1 MDRSPL
7 AVFSGI
13 IIMIVFIILTG
24 LTIIPLEI
32 AIWLPLTGFI
42 ICSLVIGIGGRYRV
56 LHLLLISFLIYL
68 GFMIF
73 LAVNASLLPGV
84 DFGPLSMDQIQ
95 AAWTGFQGFVNMY
108 IPFLGALS
116 GIAETLRTIA
126 GEESLI
132 AIFLEFAVASA
143 FVGFIGL
150 LVTGIS
156 GFLTRSPP
164 LYAVTAPE
172 AEVAAPEP
180 AYAPAPVPPAES
192 AIPAVPTS
200 APPAPPQTV
209 MEAPP
214 PMPVP
219 RAVEE
224 APPPPLPSKG
234 GSPSAQAISGLKGKV
249 KKHLKGTGQK
259 APAGQSRC
267 PHCNATVIRGSRF
280 CNSCEKPI

>member
-7 AVFSGI
+7 AVLSGI
-13 IIMIVFIILTG
+13 IMLIVFIILTG
-24 LTIIPLEI
+24 LTFIPLEI
-32 AIWLPLTGFI
+32 AMWLPLTGFI
-42 ICSLVIGIGGRYRV
+42 LCCLVIGIGGRYRV
-56 LHLLLISFLIYL
+56 LHLLLFSFLIYL

-73 LAVNASLLPGV
+73 LAANASLLTGTE
-84 DFGPLSMDQIQ
+84 FGPLSMDQIQ
-95 AAWTGFQGFVNMY
+95 AAWTAFQGFVNTY

-116 GIAETLRTIA
+116 GIAETLRIIA
-126 GEESLI
+126 GGVSVI
-132 AIFLEFAVASA
+132 ALFLEFAVASA

-156 GFLTRSPP
+156 GFFTRSPP
-164 LYAVTAPE
+164 LHVVTAPE
-172 AEVAAPEP
+172 AEVTAPEP
-180 AYAPAPVPPAES
+180 AFTPVPAPHAES
-192 AIPAVPTS
+192 AIPAVQTS
-200 APPAPPQTV
+200 APPVTPPTA

-214 PMPVP
+214 PMPAP

-224 APPPPLPSKG
+224 APPPSKG
-234 GSPSAQAISGLKGKV
+234 SSPSAQAISGLKGKV

-280 CNSCEKPI
+280 CNACEKQI